1 MDLRHILQIISVAAI
16 PVLFAITIHEVA
28 HGRVARAFGDHTAE
42 ALGRLSLNPIK
53 HVDPFGT
60 VLLPILLLMIGS
72 PFLFGWAK
80 PVPVNA
86 RNLRNPKR
94 DMAFV
99 AAAGPAVNLLMA
111 IAWTVIGGIAATG
124 VFGNGV
130 LGGWLFNM
138 AVIGLGWNVL
148 LAVFNMLPI
157 PPLDGGRV
165 LVSLLPPGPA
175 RALSR
180 IEPFGLWIVIAA
192 FLVASQLGFTLGPIF
207 PRASGLIEHL
217 FSGS

>member
-111 IAWTVIGGIAATG
+111 IAWTVIGGIASSGAFGTG
-124 VFGNGV
+124 AV
-130 LGGWLFNM
+130 GGWLFEM
-138 AVIGLGWNVL
+138 AKYGLVWNVL

-165 LVSLLPPGPA
+165 LISLLPPGPS

-180 IEPFGLWIVIAA
+180 VEPFGLWIVIGG
-192 FLVASQLGFTLGPIF
+192 LMIGSRLGFSLEPIYAPVISF
-207 PRASGLIEHL
+207 IARL
-217 FSGS
+217 FS

>member
-1 MDLRHILQIISVAAI
+1 MDFQGILRAISVGAI
-16 PVLFAITIHEVA
+16 PVLLAVTLHEVA

-42 ALGRLSLNPIK
+42 KLGRLSLNPLK
-53 HVDPFGT
+53 HVDPMGT
-60 VLLPILLLMIGS
+60 IVIPAFLFLIHS

-111 IAWTVIGGIAATG
+111 IAWTVIGGIASSGAFGTG
-124 VFGNGV
+124 AV
-130 LGGWLFNM
+130 GGWLFEM
-138 AVIGLGWNVL
+138 AKYGLVWNVL

-165 LVSLLPPGPA
+165 LISLLPPGPS

-180 IEPFGLWIVIAA
+180 IEPFGLWIVIGG
-192 FLVASQLGFTLGPIF
+192 LVVGSRLGFSLDPIISPVIAF
-207 PRASGLIEHL
+207 IARL
-217 FSGS
+217 FS

>member
-1 MDLRHILQIISVAAI
+1 MDLPHILQIISVAAI

-42 ALGRLSLNPIK
+42 ALGRLSLNPMK

-60 VLLPILLLMIGS
+60 VLLPILLLMVGS
-72 PFLFGWAK
+72 PIMFGWAK
-80 PVPVNA
+80 PVPVNF

-111 IAWTVIGGIAATG
+111 IGWTVLGGIASNGTFGTG
-124 VFGNGV
+124 AV
-130 LGGWLFNM
+130 GGWLFEM
-138 AVIGLGWNVL
+138 AKYGLVWNVL

-165 LVSLLPPGPA
+165 LVSLLPAGPS

-180 IEPFGLWIVIAA
+180 VEPFGLWIVIGG
-192 FLVASQLGFTLGPIF
+192 LVVGSQLGFSLEPIINPVISF
-207 PRASGLIEHL
+207 IARL
-217 FSGS
+217 FS

>member
-111 IAWTVIGGIAATG
+111 IAWTVIGGIASNGAFGTG
-124 VFGNGV
+124 AV
-130 LGGWLFNM
+130 GGWLFEM
-138 AVIGLGWNVL
+138 AKYGLVWNVL

-165 LVSLLPPGPA
+165 LVSVLPPGPS

-180 IEPFGLWIVIAA
+180 IEPFGLWIVIGG
-192 FLVASQLGFTLGPIF
+192 LMVGSRLGFSLDPIISPVIAF
-207 PRASGLIEHL
+207 IARL
-217 FSGS
+217 FS